1 MLFVV
6 GALGFHANAQKDVT
20 NQYITN
26 ATLSSLD
33 GWTNVN
39 FNTPQMGN
47 NTIGYATECYEGW
60 GSVEKS
66 EYSLTQTITLPAGN
80 YTLVNYSFFRE
91 GEAYNTDA
99 TTSRAY
105 LKAGD
110 NQVLVKTLGSIPAT
124 GYANSQ
130 AEGANC
136 FDSKMYRNTLDFT
149 IAADNTE
156 IEIGVR
162 GTFNTEITKSWMILG
177 MFELIDNGQA
187 ATMDSPFDVT
197 GYITNPGFEYR
208 GMTGWTLS
216 EDGAFGTQSNVQGFK
231 VGGYYAEK
239 WQPSSSGALSARSM
253 SQTLSGLP
261 AGYYELTAN
270 LGGSGTYIDLNGKT
284 VSWTT
289 DGDYTAGYVLQSNE
303 DLVIT
308 AGKTAEGTANWIHF
322 DNFRLKFYGDIAAG
336 LTTLCNRVTEYESIL
351 PSTYYTAL
359 QSDVASKSGPYT
371 TADEYITAIAN
382 VNALYAKADIYPSIK
397 DKIELYAAK
406 AAALDA
412 AGVAAYDV
420 SAIQTKYNNGTYE
433 TVSEAENELV
443 AAFNTA
449 VRAQTTA
456 GSDWTAVIANPSFE
470 SDFTGWTN
478 SGMAVQTNTSFLL
491 KDGNNY
497 VEAWQPNGTKKVEQT
512 ITAMPAGVYQL
523 SAACKA
529 RGVTSAK
536 IYAQG
541 INKAI
546 TIADSEDTY
555 SVTFAC
561 DANTD
566 VTIGFEGVGTG
577 AGSSWLCVDNFTLKL
592 VSAGLPDVTAV
603 EGKMNADIATAQ
615 TDAVTAYQASKTVDN
630 YNAAAAAIAAAEF
643 SIAAYASAKS
653 AIDAANALKDAHNY
667 ASADAITTFA
677 DAIKAQNAK
686 YTDASLTTEEAA
698 ALGVTLGVAVTG
710 WHAGANTPASNYLEN
725 GFGLNDFD
733 ADLHINTWS
742 TEGETDGSNF
752 KVPFYEYWVG
762 SGTLAPK
769 TWSGS
774 VALENGKY
782 TVSAWVRVQSPT
794 PADATGITMDVNGGT
809 AVDVTEGTQVGTSQ
823 LQLKTYEATG
833 FVNDGKLKVNFNIL
847 DGNNIS
853 WLAFKNVK
861 YTFNGKCI
869 GGEAQALPTGNVE
882 AGKWYYFD
890 IPAAGDDAT
899 YRVSAPTISDVVY
912 TQDGLVLISNETS
925 VTETFPATGG
935 AAFSDGLKLTA
946 GRYYV
951 KSNSAQEI
959 SCVRTYAVEVDP
971 NIELGAFNLDNAYE
985 PAGATVTINVEPESE
1000 DYQMTKLKVYE
1011 TANEESV
1018 VDVNINQGKYTFVM
1032 PAAAVTVTGEFSEVY
1047 DPIGYTI
1054 NYYTE
1059 EDPFTPVKSVKGE
1072 NFIKQVV
1079 EADPLFIDEESGKKY
1094 VLADETLNDFT
1105 SMTLQKEEKAN
1116 ILNVFVVEVPTYN
1129 YSVTTDNGIVVAEG
1143 TKFEDE
1149 VAPVA
1154 WFRYVQDEEGNWFE
1168 IKSDTYTA
1176 ELTAED
1182 KDLVLET
1189 EESDITAFYEA
1200 ESLTPSEGVSTID
1213 GEEYSGAAAIQLGV
1227 GASVATAEKI
1237 AGGYT
1242 DINVYA
1248 VSTAADAAP
1257 KYSIAYSADG
1267 EEWQE
1272 TEVITFD
1279 AAAEGEPQVAT
1290 VERLYLP
1297 EDCYIRLTE
1306 ASEGEAQNNIDY
1318 ITFTAVP
1325 MYEIAVDEAI
1335 ENGTVTV
1342 SPDLAAEGD
1351 VVTLKATPAEGY
1363 ALESYSVT
1371 GVNSNIAVE
1380 VENGKFTMPADA
1392 VTVSATFIVNET
1404 KQTTKPVPA
1413 FSELADD
1420 GETVQYLYNVESGA
1434 FLLGANDWGTRASLD
1449 EAKGYQFKVK
1459 KNDDG
1464 TTWTLND
1471 YVENQSAW
1479 KAVFADNTSGIW
1491 VDNLSGANVA
1501 AWEIKAL
1508 GDNTYEITNP
1518 AAVADGKLAVS
1529 PALNDSRLYL
1539 VDDSRFGST
1548 WAFVSEADYAQYLID
1563 YAAWLEYVPELKQ
1576 STEAG
1581 TDITPAIGRIA
1592 TSMDGWSIDN
1602 ESTFH
1607 INTWSWEGLTDG
1619 SWMTPS
1625 FLENWVAAGSLLPE
1639 GTWTYTISGL
1649 VPGQA
1654 YEVSALVR
1662 AYNEGSTDIPTG
1674 AYLYAGEGKSEDIAT
1689 GTTNVGTKA
1698 SVYATLTAT
1707 GFADEEGNLKIGI
1720 VEKDNNFN
1728 WIVARDFKVTVS
1740 DAIFVPSIELAN
1752 YAVTTDGEIDEEGF
1766 VRATV
1771 TYDPTVVGEF
1781 TWPTVEFT
1789 AEVVD
1794 AAGEVVTTVLLNT
1807 YADPIDGAITD
1818 GAVIGDIPGLE
1829 PNTAY
1834 TINITKV
1841 EVTAFDMEETFDFYT
1856 VYEEEGVDAPLATV
1870 QFTTPMPTGV
1880 AGLDAAEDAVK
1891 ADGKYL
1897 ENGKVVIYKGGIKY
1911 SATGAVLNK

>member
-6 GALGFHANAQKDVT
+6 GALGFHANAQTWTASEVGAGDFYLYNVEANKYLSNGNSWGTHAALSTEGFIVNLAKVNDNVYTIGTNSKYVGRFFTDNGYVDTSSATEWTFEPVAGETNTYKIKTAGGNYIYATAGLCNVGVGNDTGDKKSYWKLVTEANRAGATIDFSSATATNPIDVT
-20 NQYITN
+20 SLIKNPCFDTGVANWEGTLPTRGGNGGSNGNVDSWNDYNPCAEHFNKTYDTNQTISGLANGFYGVRMQGFYR
-26 ATLSSLD
+26 D
-33 GWTNVN
+33 G
-39 FNTPQMGN
+39 
-47 NTIGYATECYEGW
+47 GYAAAATARDNGTEDLNAILYANGKE
-60 GSVEKS
+60 VKIKS
-66 EYSLTQTITLPAGN
+66 ILEDAGRATGGN
-80 YTLVNYSFFRE
+80 LVNSGSFTGIPNNMSAASYFFSAGLYE
-91 GEAYNTDA
+91 NVAFVEVTDG
-99 TTSRAY
+99 T
-105 LKAGD
+105 LK
-110 NQVLVKTLGSIPAT
+110 
-124 GYANSQ
+124 
-130 AEGANC
+130 
-136 FDSKMYRNTLDFT
+136 
-149 IAADNTE
+149 
-156 IEIGVR
+156 IGV
-162 GTFNTEITKSWMILG
+162 K
-177 MFELIDNGQA
+177 
-187 ATMDSPFDVT
+187 
-197 GYITNPGFEYR
+197 
-208 GMTGWTLS
+208 
-216 EDGAFGTQSNVQGFK
+216 
-231 VGGYYAEK
+231 
-239 WQPSSSGALSARSM
+239 
-253 SQTLSGLP
+253 
-261 AGYYELTAN
+261 
-270 LGGSGTYIDLNGKT
+270 KT
-284 VSWTT
+284 VAVDDDWT
-289 DGDYTAGYVLQSNE
+289 
-303 DLVIT
+303 I
-308 AGKTAEGTANWIHF
+308 F
-322 DNFRLKFYGDIAAG
+322 DNFRLEYYG
-336 LTTLCNRVTEYESIL
+336 TETSV
-351 PSTYYTAL
+351 TAL
-359 QSDVASKSGPYT
+359 
-371 TADEYITAIAN
+371 E
-382 VNALYAKADIYPSIK
+382 NAALIVQFD
-397 DKIELYAAK
+397 AAK
-406 AAALDA
+406 AAAESINQA
-412 AGVAAYDV
+412 APMNA
-420 SAIQTKYNNGTYE
+420 
-433 TVSEAENELV
+433 TVL
-443 AAFNTA
+443 
-449 VRAQTTA
+449 
-456 GSDWTAVIANPSFE
+456 AN
-470 SDFTGWTN
+470 
-478 SGMAVQTNTSFLL
+478 L
-491 KDGNNY
+491 KD
-497 VEAWQPNGTKKVEQT
+497 
-512 ITAMPAGVYQL
+512 
-523 SAACKA
+523 
-529 RGVTSAK
+529 
-536 IYAQG
+536 
-541 INKAI
+541 AI
-546 TIADSEDTY
+546 TEHASLET
-555 SVTFAC
+555 
-561 DANTD
+561 
-566 VTIGFEGVGTG
+566 
-577 AGSSWLCVDNFTLKL
+577 SS
-592 VSAGLPDVTAV
+592 
-603 EGKMNADIATAQ
+603 ATADQ
-615 TDAVTAYQASKTVDN
+615 LT
-630 YNAAAAAIAAAEF
+630 AAISALNDNAILAET
-643 SIAAYASAKS
+643 SVAAYASAKS
-653 AIDAANALKDAHNY
+653 ALDL
-667 ASADAITTFA
+667 
-677 DAIKAQNAK
+677 IKATINGTNVYTSDAYTTYNESYEAYQTK
-686 YTDASLTTEEAA
+686 YDKATLTVEEAA
-698 ALGVTLGVAVTG
+698 KIYKSVLPVYRIVGEGTWHWDNETDDFLLSAWTIDGVQCK
-710 WHAGANTPASNYLEN
+710 NYDK
-725 GFGLNDFD
+725 GLY
-733 ADLHINTWS
+733 INTWS
-742 TEGETDGSNF
+742 TEGDNDGSNF
-752 KVPFYEYWVG
+752 QTPFFEYWTG
-762 SGTLAPK
+762 DANSLAKKTL
-769 TWSGS
+769 SGS
-774 VALENGKY
+774 VALENGSY
-782 TVSAWVRVQSPT
+782 TVSAWVRVRAKNGT
-794 PADATGITMDVNGGT
+794 APADATGITMDVNGGT

-869 GGEAQALPTGNVE
+869 GGEAQPLPEGNVE

-951 KSNSAQEI
+951 KSATAQEI

-1079 EADPLFIDEESGKKY
+1079 EAEALFIDEESGKKY

-1501 AWEIKAL
+1501 AWEIKVL

-1592 TSMDGWSIDN
+1592 TSMDGWTIDN
-1602 ESTFH
+1602 GSTFH

-1807 YADPIDGAITD
+1807 YADPFDGAITD

-1897 ENGKVVIYKGGIKY
+1897 ENGKVVIYRGGIKY